1 VQRLEKPLMT
11 SCNLSFHYS
20 FKIFTRRT
28 FIKRDQ
34 GPDQCNLYFAGCKV
48 FIGFLIKAKPP
59 NKHNPSGLGYIPQLH
74 NHLQDSQHSIINV
87 SLRTRHNSLT
97 YVSLK
102 TQQLL
107 ISQTKHR
114 QINKVSSK
122 TERKID
128 KDHSSVRIPEKRD

>member
-87 SLRTRHNSLT
+87 SLKTRHNSLVH
-97 YVSLK
+97 VSLK

-107 ISQTKHR
+107 NLPISQTKH
-114 QINKVSSK
+114 INKASK
-122 TERKID
+122 TESLRLLTTL
-128 KDHSSVRIPEKRD
+128 HPYVRFRC